1 MNAFKFMKETSI
13 PIKHQ
18 EVRTKILSLVNEIES
33 LYKQHLRKSTGK
45 TCDICGAGDDNEIYK
60 VKDVVMGYEHRENL
74 SPCLCHK
81 HVCGWNAS
89 YVRCGL
95 CRTGTSDK
103 EIDLHFTTYLAGH
116 LVRASKM
123 KLFKQ
128 ELT

>member
-13 PIKHQ
+13 PIEQH

-45 TCDICGAGDDNEIYK
+45 TCDICGAGDDNEIYR

-95 CRTGTSDK
+95 CRTGTSDQ